1 MIHLRV
7 RNESRRTLMFRRD
20 ELKLLA
26 DRISDEEGIKEPLE
40 LSVLFCDDAFI
51 SELNRTYRGKSGPT
65 DVLSFSQERPSFSG
79 ARVLGD
85 IVISLET
92 VERFCRNDLAA
103 IRSEVLLLFCHGFLH
118 LLGYDHTTKSGRK
131 AMQDRQARYLRL
143 QEVKAW
149 HSSFKK
155 ARPR

>member
-7 RNESRRTLMFRRD
+7 RNESRRKRMFRRD
-20 ELKLLA
+20 TLA
-26 DRISDEEGIKEPLE
+26 HVAERIYDEEGIKDTIE

-65 DVLSFSQERPSFSG
+65 DILSFAQESAGHSG
-79 ARVLGD
+79 VRVLGD

-118 LLGYDHTTKSGRK
+118 LLGYDHATQSGRK
-131 AMQDRQARYLRL
+131 AMQDRQARYLHL
-143 QEVKAW
+143 QAVKAW